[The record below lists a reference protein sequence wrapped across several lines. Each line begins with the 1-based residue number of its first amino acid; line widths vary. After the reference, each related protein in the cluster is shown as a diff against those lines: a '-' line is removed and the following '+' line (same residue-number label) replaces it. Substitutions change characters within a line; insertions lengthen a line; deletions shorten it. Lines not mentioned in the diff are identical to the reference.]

1 MIKISCYKTK
11 QNQLSKAFCHLVQKC
26 YYSSIN
32 TCIITNNS
40 DFTIEL
46 DRILWTYSKKHFIPH
61 ATKEDPLA
69 QEQPIYITHSI
80 ENPNNSKIIILVNPT
95 EDKLLQLFSK
105 TSPLKIDTVEKIM
118 IISDEIQQ
126 IQLSE
131 IKALLLKTNINNS
144 EISLFEQLDSGLW
157 QTT

>member
-1 MIKISCYKTK
+1 
-11 QNQLSKAFCHLVQKC
+11 
-26 YYSSIN
+26 
-32 TCIITNNS
+32 
-40 DFTIEL
+40 
-46 DRILWTYSKKHFIPH
+46 
-61 ATKEDPLA
+61 
-69 QEQPIYITHSI
+69 
-80 ENPNNSKIIILVNPT
+80 
-95 EDKLLQLFSK
+95 
-105 TSPLKIDTVEKIM
+105 M

>member
-1 MIKISCYKTK
+1 MIKISYYKTK
-11 QNQLSKAFCHLVQKC
+11 PDQLSKAFCQLAQKC

-32 TCIITNNS
+32 TCVITNNS

-61 ATKEDPLA
+61 ATKEDPFP

-95 EDKLLQLFSK
+95 EEKLLQLFSR
-105 TSPLKIDTVEKIM
+105 TSPLEINTIKKIM
-118 IISDEIQQ
+118 IISDDIQQ
-126 IQLSE
+126 IQFSE
-131 IKALLLKTNINNS
+131 IKALLLKTNSNNS

-157 QTT
+157 QAT

>member
-1 MIKISCYKTK
+1 MIKISYYKTK
-11 QNQLSKAFCHLVQKC
+11 PDQLSKAFCQLAQKC

-32 TCIITNNS
+32 TCVITNNS

-61 ATKEDPLA
+61 ATNEDPLP

-95 EDKLLQLFSK
+95 EEKLLQLFSR
-105 TSPLKIDTVEKIM
+105 TSPLEINTIKKIM
-118 IISDEIQQ
+118 IISDDIQQ
-126 IQLSE
+126 IQFSE
-131 IKALLLKTNINNS
+131 IKALLLKTNSNNS

-157 QTT
+157 QAT